1 MLSLLVQPGCKRQR
15 WLETKACCFAFL
27 EWKEEGVAKKKEA
40 KEEEEVGKHRRVS
53 TVLDMHK

>member
-1 MLSLLVQPGCKRQR
+1 M
-15 WLETKACCFAFL
+15 E
-27 EWKEEGVAKKKEA
+27 EEGVEKKKEA

>member
-1 MLSLLVQPGCKRQR
+1 MLLLMVQPGCKRQR
-15 WLETKACCFAFL
+15 WLETKACCFL
-27 EWKEEGVAKKKEA
+27 RMEGEGVEKKKEA